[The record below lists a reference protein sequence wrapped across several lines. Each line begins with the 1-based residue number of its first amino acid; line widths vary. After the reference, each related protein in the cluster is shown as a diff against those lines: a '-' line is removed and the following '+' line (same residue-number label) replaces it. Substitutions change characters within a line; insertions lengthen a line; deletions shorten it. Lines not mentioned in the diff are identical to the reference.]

1 MSTLNEQEL
10 NDLAAK
16 VGLTRDHLD
25 DILTK
30 SSLTDEELD
39 GLSAIHQEIK
49 IRPKKKH
56 FYEEY
61 LYPALRDTF
70 KEQKLAD
77 DPDVK
82 ILLLP
87 ISNPHLP
94 VLAAARW
101 KPKIAFALYSTLSK
115 KHHQAIQS
123 QIQALDLGI
132 EYQYKD
138 ISNIDDPTE
147 LYHVIKETIKSDL
160 NPSNHNPHIAVD
172 ITGGTKV
179 MSVAAAMAISF
190 VEGHLFY
197 IKSRALRGNIQER
210 AAGTEEAKRLNDPYL
225 VFGDIKREQAKE
237 LYRQHDYLG
246 AARIFDELA
255 GRITPSQGDK
265 QWAKLAQAYAAWDA
279 FDLKQAHKLMQSLI
293 RLLRHTSSIRNTDQK
308 TLKQQALILKE
319 LYRIA
324 SDVTR
329 GTSLDILKD
338 VEHVL
343 RLLGSLYQNALRR
356 ETSGRYDMAALLL
369 YRCLELMSQRRL
381 ATYNINPS
389 RPQYDQTGI
398 YRRDLNNKYQEI
410 IGRYFRNPSNLP
422 NNNIS
427 LFNGYV
433 ILEALEDVI
442 VNRDIISRIRERV
455 QMRNQSILA
464 HGFRLITKHEYT
476 EFKAV
481 VDELLIRFF
490 QAEGHNQ
497 DKWLKAY
504 KFIEVL

>member
-10 NDLAAK
+10 NDIAAK

-30 SSLTDEELD
+30 SSLTEEELD
-39 GLSAIHQEIK
+39 CLSAIHQEVK
-49 IRPKKKH
+49 IYPKKKH

-70 KEQKLAD
+70 KEQHSPD

-101 KPKIAFALYSTLSK
+101 KPKIAFALYSKKSK
-115 KHHQAIQS
+115 RHHAEIES
-123 QIQALDLGI
+123 QIEALNLGI
-132 EYQYKD
+132 EYRYKE
-138 ISNIDDPTE
+138 ISDIDDPIE
-147 LYHVIKETIKSDL
+147 LYRVIKETIKPDL
-160 NPSNHNPHIAVD
+160 NASNHNPHIAVD

-197 IKSRALRGNIQER
+197 IKSRAVTGNIQER
-210 AAGTEEAKRLNDPYL
+210 AAGTEEAKRLNDPYT

-255 GRITPSQGDK
+255 ARITPSQDDK
-265 QWAKLAQAYAAWDA
+265 QWAKLAEGYAAWDA
-279 FDLKQAHKLMQSLI
+279 FDLKNAHRLMQSLI
-293 RLLRHTSSIRNTDQK
+293 RLLRHTSTIPQTDQE

-324 SDVTR
+324 SDVKR
-329 GTSLDILKD
+329 GTSLDILKE

-343 RLLGSLYQNALRR
+343 QLLGSLYQNALRR
-356 ETSGRYDMAALLL
+356 ERSGRYDMAALLL
-369 YRCLELMSQRRL
+369 YRCLELVSQRRL

-389 RPQYDQTGI
+389 RPQYNNTGI
-398 YRRDLNNKYQEI
+398 DRRDLNNEYKEI
-410 IGRYFRNPSNLP
+410 MGRYFSHPSNLP

-433 ILEALEDVI
+433 ILEALEDVMVNSDI
-442 VNRDIISRIRERV
+442 VSRIRERV

-464 HGFRLITKHEYT
+464 HGFRLITLDEYT

-490 QAEGHNQ
+490 KAEGHDQ
-497 DKWLKAY
+497 DKWLEAY